1 MTTTS
6 LAMTIRAKKLGVLIR
21 DARLKLGK
29 SVEECSDIMGVSAEK
44 FNAFE
49 IGESSPTL
57 PELEIFAYYTNIPLD
72 HFWSGISLIEQ
83 DFSAPS
89 LDLEQYVNLRQRM
102 IGAQIRQAREQA
114 EMSLDDFA
122 QKIGLDASQLDAYE
136 LGQESVDL
144 PTLEEMCAILER
156 PLKDFMDESGPV
168 GTWAKQ
174 QETIQDFLSLP
185 PEVQEFVSKPVNRPY
200 LALAQRLS
208 EMSVDKLR
216 AVGEG
221 ILEITL

>member
-21 DARLKLGK
+21 DARQTLGK
-29 SVEECSDIMGVSAEK
+29 SVEDCAEIMGVSTEK
-44 FNAFE
+44 FSAFE
-49 IGESSPTL
+49 LGESSPSL
-57 PELEIFAYYTNIPLD
+57 PELEIFAYNTNIPLD
-72 HFWSGISLIEQ
+72 HFWSDVSLLQE
-83 DFSAPS
+83 DFSTP
-89 LDLEQYVNLRQRM
+89 LVDREQFLGLRQRM
-102 IGAQIRQAREQA
+102 IGAQIRGTREQA
-114 EMSLDDFA
+114 GQSQEELA
-122 QKIGLDASQLDAYE
+122 QDLGITPSQLEAYE
-136 LGQESVDL
+136 LGLESIDIPSLESVSNLLD
-144 PTLEEMCAILER
+144 R

-174 QETIQDFLSLP
+174 QQAVQDFLNLP
-185 PEVQEFVSKPVNRPY
+185 PEFQEFVSKPVHLPY
-200 LALAQRLS
+200 LELAQRLS